1 MPGGQNSP
9 GKDRIGDSMVCIVLE
24 DTGDALMVG
33 HLLWN
38 PLLTDEVRLAWLLPG
53 AGGGGGQCL
62 TEAQSS
68 DPSEGPLPIARS
80 AGRVC

>member
-9 GKDRIGDSMVCIVLE
+9 GKDRIGGSTVCIVLE

-38 PLLTDEVRLAWLLPG
+38 PLLTDEVRLAGLLPWG
-53 AGGGGGQCL
+53 V
-62 TEAQSS
+62 
-68 DPSEGPLPIARS
+68 S
-80 AGRVC
+80 A